1 MKFSRVVCILMVC
14 IGLFCSSFSVMAQK
28 KDVDPETTIESS
40 TAANKINLNSATAEQ
55 LMSIPGIGPATAKL
69 IIEHRAKAGTFSR
82 VEEIMNI
89 RGIGEKKF
97 AQIKNL
103 LTV

>member
-1 MKFSRVVCILMVC
+1 MKFPRVVCILMLC
-14 IGLFCSSFSVMAQK
+14 LGLFCSSFSVMAQK
-28 KDVDPETTIESS
+28 KDADPETTTEGA
-40 TAANKINLNSATAEQ
+40 TQTNKVNLNSATAEQ
-55 LMSIPGIGPATAKL
+55 LMSLPGIGPATAKL
-69 IIEHRAKAGTFSR
+69 IIEHRTKAGKFSR

-97 AQIKNL
+97 TQIKNL

>member
-1 MKFSRVVCILMVC
+1 MICL
-14 IGLFCSSFSVMAQK
+14 GLFCSSFSVMAQK
-28 KDVDPETTIESS
+28 KDADSETTTESS
-40 TAANKINLNSATAEQ
+40 TAASKINLNSATAEQ

-69 IIEHRAKAGTFSR
+69 IIEHRTKAGKFSR

-97 AQIKNL
+97 EQIKNL